1 MSKPKIQMPGAARV
15 GIALLIVGGL
25 IVGLG
30 TYYDRGGVSLYGLG
44 MVVGGFVLY
53 LSSSIRAKRRAR

>member
-1 MSKPKIQMPGAARV
+1 MPGAARV

-44 MVVGGFVLY
+44 MVVGGFALY
-53 LSSSIRAKRRAR
+53 LGSSIRAKRKAK